1 MTMDPI
7 ILAEGN
13 GGEIFIYL
21 IIVLVAGAISFAK
34 WIMRKL
40 GEAEDE
46 QHRQASQR
54 RKAANMRR
62 DPQAPPSGP
71 QDHSDAQEAM
81 AAAALRSMGIE
92 VEPPEPPPPPKRQQ
106 HKTPQPEPQ
115 PQAQAQPP
123 RPRPAPAERLR
134 KVRRLQAPCG
144 RSDLGERVPSGMGW
158 TLNSHGWILMVNV
171 DSDDVYIVLL

>member
-81 AAAALRSMGIE
+81 AAAALRSLGIE

-123 RPRPAPAERLR
+123 RPRPAPAERKPLPVAAPMKRLVDLSSRDSVRKAILFHEIFSPPKALR
-134 KVRRLQAPCG
+134 TEQELWDKG
-144 RSDLGERVPSGMGW
+144 
-158 TLNSHGWILMVNV
+158 
-171 DSDDVYIVLL
+171 